1 MHGLCKIYNKLDGL
15 TIVTNHLKPHTFTQK
30 MIQYIYRIWF
40 IFQCISIKNIF
51 MDSRILYGIQMILYL
66 LDTINDVFKNGIIWT
81 IKKQFGIRSWNHLHN
96 LQRFHFLPSSITIQ
110 GGPKSKLSIQYK
122 YNEAI
127 PTDIDFH
134 FFSTCVKTFVG

>member
-1 MHGLCKIYNKLDGL
+1 MHGLCKIYNKLEGL
-15 TIVTNHLKPHTFTQK
+15 AIVTNHLKPHTFTQK
-30 MIQYIYRIWF
+30 TIQYISNLVHFSMYF
-40 IFQCISIKNIF
+40 KNIF
-51 MDSRILYGIQMILYL
+51 MDSRTLYGIQMILYL
-66 LDTINDVFKNGIIWT
+66 LDTINDVYKNGIIWT
-81 IKKQFGIRSWNHLHN
+81 IKKQFGIRKWNHLHN